1 MTQPTPVATPT
12 QSTSAHP
19 SPRTEGVVPG
29 TRTIVSHLPP
39 SRLGGSFGRVGAGEA
54 EGSTPNISGSGTAY
68 SPTSTLQQSAS
79 NNTSAPTEATTTIQP
94 PPGAIVT
101 TTPAVPTAHGSS
113 TAVSE
118 GGGRGTGI
126 PKLPSIPTFDLRFSM
141 LGSVSPRSSS
151 SRRVDRM
158 PVIQDGGSGEGYPEG
173 DKEDEDVDTE
183 ADEDEEYER
192 HSLHAESFITA
203 GDENNDTGGDR
214 AVIETA
220 EGIELDVVNEKKD
233 VEGGESFIH
242 RRWEKDAALGTGAPL
257 SSDFP
262 VVLAKS
268 GSGLSSLTPAFW
280 TFWLGFGFPVLWLI
294 GGWHFTNAGEM
305 PPKYTVWEWY
315 FWNRR
320 WRPRRWFRKL
330 RDGLCGCC
338 GNRRRQSRT
347 RIQRTRK
354 TGTTMTVDTRE
365 SLPDAKAR
373 AGMVYPSLPRW
384 VADKQSTDDGRMKLN
399 DPKRSL
405 RGIQFGYPF
414 IPRYGSGR
422 HHGPSIIRRIVTF
435 PNRILNQLYGVQ
447 LKEVHG
453 RPETGRRM
461 FDPWVQRC
469 RYAFC
474 YALLLLAAGLCTA
487 SAYLIVVNTRNL
499 H

>member
-1 MTQPTPVATPT
+1 
-12 QSTSAHP
+12 
-19 SPRTEGVVPG
+19 
-29 TRTIVSHLPP
+29 
-39 SRLGGSFGRVGAGEA
+39 
-54 EGSTPNISGSGTAY
+54 
-68 SPTSTLQQSAS
+68 
-79 NNTSAPTEATTTIQP
+79 
-94 PPGAIVT
+94 
-101 TTPAVPTAHGSS
+101 
-113 TAVSE
+113 
-118 GGGRGTGI
+118 
-126 PKLPSIPTFDLRFSM
+126 
-141 LGSVSPRSSS
+141 
-151 SRRVDRM
+151 M
-158 PVIQDGGSGEGYPEG
+158 PVIQDRGSGEEYPGGE
-173 DKEDEDVDTE
+173 KEDEYEDFDI
-183 ADEDEEYER
+183 EDEEYER
-192 HSLHAESFITA
+192 QSLHADSFVTA
-203 GDENNDTGGDR
+203 GDENEAGGDR
-214 AVIETA
+214 ATMER
-220 EGIELDVVNEKKD
+220 EGIELDSINGNKD
-233 VEGGESFIH
+233 VEGGNGESFIH
-242 RRWEKDAALGTGAPL
+242 RRWERDAALGTGAPV

-262 VVLAKS
+262 IVLARS

-280 TFWLGFGFPVLWLI
+280 TFWLGFGFPILWLI

-305 PPKYTVWEWY
+305 PPKYTFWEWY

-320 WRPRRWFRKL
+320 WRPRKWFRKL
-330 RDGLCGCC
+330 KDGLCGCC

-354 TGTTMTVDTRE
+354 AGPTMTMDTRE

-384 VADKQSTDDGRMKLN
+384 VAEKQSTDDGRMRLN

-414 IPRYGSGR
+414 VPPYGSGG
-422 HHGPSIIRRIVTF
+422 HHRPSTFRRILTS
-435 PNRILNQLYGVQ
+435 PNRVLNQLYGVQ